1 MAITGRLYTVGFQN
15 VTVAAVQ
22 DLFAVFT
29 PAGKIIGIQQ
39 INLGQITGVSVV
51 NARLRLRYLPPTA
64 TPGTGGTISS
74 SGLINKVNAGDAA
87 SGCTAGYNNTSQ
99 ASSSGTIVDLVD
111 DIWNTING
119 YVWYPPIPGRPLI
132 IPVSSGFVV
141 SLDTALASYVCSGSL
156 TFEELS

>member
-15 VTVAAVQ
+15 VTASAVQ
-22 DLFAVFT
+22 DLVEVFT
-29 PAGKIIGIQQ
+29 PAGKIIGIHQVN
-39 INLGQITGVSVV
+39 IGQITGTSVV
-51 NARLRLRYLPPTA
+51 NARVRLRYLPPTA

-87 SGCTAGYNNTSQ
+87 SGCTAGYNNTGQ
-99 ASSSGTIVDLVD
+99 ATSSGTIVDIVD
-111 DIWNTING
+111 DIWNTIVG
-119 YVWYPPIPGRPLI
+119 YNWYPAIPGRPII

-141 SLDTALASYVCSGSL
+141 SLDTALTSFVCSGSL